1 MKYTKKILKIECGEK
16 WGEKR
21 DLNPRQLE
29 SQSGAL
35 PNDHFV
41 HILFHF
47 VKRMSYPNPITK
59 KDI

>member
-1 MKYTKKILKIECGEK
+1 MEVYQKNLKME

-21 DLNPRQLE
+21 GSNPRQPE

-35 PNDHFV
+35 PTVHFV

-47 VKRMSYPNPITK
+47 VKRMSYPLPTTK